1 MIEGGP
7 LAKPFAR
14 KGPMEWIKAILNGT
28 IVLASKSGSCIMQD
42 STLEEVLQVAARYRG
57 HRLREVLVLRMR
69 RITVAI
75 RKFGHSRGLISI
87 KSSIW
92 PRQNDEG
99 GLRGRIRR
107 DLRTDVVYLRV
118 YICEASLLAYR

>member
-7 LAKPFAR
+7 LARLFAR

-75 RKFGHSRGLISI
+75 RKFGRS
-87 KSSIW
+87 
-92 PRQNDEG
+92 
-99 GLRGRIRR
+99 
-107 DLRTDVVYLRV
+107 
-118 YICEASLLAYR
+118 

>member
-28 IVLASKSGSCIMQD
+28 IVLASKSGSCIMQ
-42 STLEEVLQVAARYRG
+42 STLEEMLQVAARYRG

-75 RKFGHSRGLISI
+75 RKFGRS
-87 KSSIW
+87 
-92 PRQNDEG
+92 
-99 GLRGRIRR
+99 
-107 DLRTDVVYLRV
+107 
-118 YICEASLLAYR
+118 